1 MLDAVSTQ
9 EFHADVV
16 TTDVLIVGTG
26 FAGMAMAI
34 KLQEAGFNDVILLEK
49 GHDVGG
55 TWRDNTYP
63 GCACD
68 IPSHLYSLSFEPK
81 TDWSRM
87 YPQQPEIYAY
97 LQNVADKYGL
107 RAKIKF
113 NTAMQEAVWD
123 EGQAVWHVTTSA
135 GQITA
140 RVLISGMG
148 GLHIPSFPK
157 LNGIENFAGKAFHSA
172 QWDNAYDLTG
182 KLVAV
187 IGTGAS
193 AIQFVPQIAPQ
204 VAHLDLYQRTP
215 PWIVPKPDKPFSAAA
230 KNRFKTGWYRRAF
243 RKLLFYV
250 HELRVMAFLGN
261 DMALKL
267 ASGMAL
273 GHINKRIADPVL
285 RAKVTP
291 NYKVGCKRVMI
302 SNDYYPALTRANVDV
317 ITDGV
322 VEIKAHSIV
331 DTNGVERAVDTII
344 FGTGFEVTTAYK
356 HWKIAGIGGQ
366 SLGALWDKTGMRAFK
381 GVTISGFPNFFL
393 LLGPHTALGHNSVV
407 IMIEAQVNYIV
418 DALRKLRAVGKPA
431 INVAAGVQAGFID
444 ELKRKLKGTVWQDGG
459 CNSWYQDEHGFVS
472 TIWPGSAGSYQK
484 LMAAADLRDY
494 EVLATQAETITA

>member
-1 MLDAVSTQ
+1 MLDAAGGFNQ
-9 EFHADVV
+9 NIV

-34 KLQEAGFNDVILLEK
+34 KLQEAGFKDLLLLEK
-49 GHDVGG
+49 GNDVGG

-97 LQNVADKYGL
+97 LRDVADKHGL
-107 RAKIKF
+107 RVKIKF
-113 NTAMQEAVWD
+113 NTAFEAAAWD
-123 EGQAVWHVTTSA
+123 EALAVWHVQTSA
-135 GQITA
+135 GPVTA
-140 RVLISGMG
+140 RVLVSGMG

-157 LNGIENFAGKAFHSA
+157 LKGLENFAGKAFHSA
-172 QWDNAYDLTG
+172 QWDHAYDLTG
-182 KLVAV
+182 KRVAV

-230 KNRFKTGWYRRAF
+230 KNRFKIGFYRKAF
-243 RKLLFYV
+243 RKFLFYL

-261 DMALKL
+261 KRALKL
-267 ASGMAL
+267 ASHMAL
-273 GHINKRIADPVL
+273 SHIQRKVTDPVL
-285 RAKVTP
+285 QAKVTP

-302 SNDYYPALTRANVDV
+302 SNDYYPALNRANVDV

-322 VEIKAHSIV
+322 AEIKPHSIV
-331 DTNGVERAVDTII
+331 DTKGVERPVDAII

-356 HWKIAGIGGQ
+356 HWKIAGIGAQ

-381 GVTISGFPNFFL
+381 GVTIAGFPNFFL

-407 IMIEAQVNYIV
+407 IMIEAQVNYII
-418 DALRKLRAVGKPA
+418 DALKKLRAVGKPA
-431 INVAAGVQAGFID
+431 INVAAGAQAGFID
-444 ELKRKLKGTVWQDGG
+444 ELKGKLKGTVWQDGG

-472 TIWPGSAGSYQK
+472 TIWPGSAASYQK
-484 LMAAADLRDY
+484 TMKSADLRDY
-494 EVLATQAETITA
+494 EVLATQAEKITA

>member
-1 MLDAVSTQ
+1 MLDAVAG
-9 EFHADVV
+9 FDADIL
-16 TTDVLIVGTG
+16 TTDVLIIGTG

-34 KLQEAGFNDVILLEK
+34 KLQQAGFNDLLMLEK
-49 GHDVGG
+49 GNDVGG

-97 LQNVADKYGL
+97 LQAVADKHKL

-113 NTAMQEAVWD
+113 NTAMQAAAWD
-123 EGQAVWHVTTSA
+123 EARAVWHVQTSA
-135 GQITA
+135 GPMEA

-148 GLHIPSFPK
+148 GLHIPSLPN
-157 LNGIENFAGKAFHSA
+157 LNGLERFEGKMFHSA
-172 QWDNAYDLTG
+172 QWDHSYDLTG
-182 KLVAV
+182 KQIAV

-193 AIQFVPQIAPQ
+193 AIQFVPQIAPK

-215 PWIVPKPDKPFSAAA
+215 PWIVPKPDKPFSEAA
-230 KNRFKTGWYRRAF
+230 KNRFKIGIYRKAF
-243 RKLLFYV
+243 RKFLFYV

-261 DMALKL
+261 KRALKL
-267 ASGMAL
+267 ASHMAL
-273 GHINKRIADPVL
+273 SHINRKVADPVL
-285 RAKVTP
+285 RSKITP

-302 SNDYYPALTRANVDV
+302 SNDYYPALTRPNVDV

-322 VEIKAHSIV
+322 AEIKAHSIV
-331 DTNGVERAVDTII
+331 DTKGVERPVDTII

-356 HWKIAGIGGQ
+356 HWKLTGIGGQ

-381 GVTISGFPNFFL
+381 GVTIAGFPNFFL

-418 DALRKLRAVGKPA
+418 DALKKLRAKGKPA
-431 INVAAGVQAGFID
+431 INVAAPVQDKFIAG
-444 ELKRKLKGTVWQDGG
+444 LKVKLQGTVWQDGG

-472 TIWPGSAGSYQK
+472 TIWPGSAASYQK
-484 LMAAADLRDY
+484 TMKSADLRDY
-494 EVLATQAETITA
+494 EVLATQAERITA